1 MAGISSMMHHASPA
15 PLAEAASADATH
27 APPAAGRLRYRVLA
41 ALTLLF
47 LAAWCAWG
55 WWVYDTYI
63 PRLELSRA
71 IGYLMASGMGGGMKQ
86 NGDGDPAAGMRR
98 ATIVTEVVRHTWVA
112 LMALAA
118 AVMLTAGAV
127 AVSGPHRGR
136 RWLLVAGFFIIVAT
150 IGTMAGI
157 LVLIRFGDFPRM
169 KAPAYVLITGAQS
182 SLGWIL
188 VFTCRRRQPDLRA
201 ASQP

>member
-1 MAGISSMMHHASPA
+1 MMQDASPA
-15 PLAEAASADATH
+15 PLADAASADTSTRPRAVGS
-27 APPAAGRLRYRVLA
+27 ARYRVLA
-41 ALTLLF
+41 ALTLAF

-71 IGYLMASGMGGGMKQ
+71 IGFLMASGMGGGMQQ
-86 NGDGDPAAGMRR
+86 NGDGDPAASMRR
-98 ATIVTEVVRHTWVA
+98 ATIVTEVVRHAWGA
-112 LMALAA
+112 LMGVSA
-118 AVMLTAGAV
+118 AVMFV
-127 AVSGPHRGR
+127 AAALGISGPNRGR
-136 RWLLVAGFFIIVAT
+136 RWLLTAGFLIILAT

-157 LVLIRFGDFPRM
+157 LVLIRFGDFPQM

-188 VFTCRRRQPDLRA
+188 VFTTRRPRTTGQARHQP
-201 ASQP
+201 